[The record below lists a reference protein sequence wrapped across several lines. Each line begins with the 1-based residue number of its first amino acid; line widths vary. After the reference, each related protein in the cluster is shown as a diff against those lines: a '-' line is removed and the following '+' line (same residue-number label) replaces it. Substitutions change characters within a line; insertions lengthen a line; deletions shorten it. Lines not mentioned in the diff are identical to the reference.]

1 MLEMIIGSISSFSNI
16 HEVVDDN
23 SNCYRSMVMDTIK
36 MNHSYW
42 SKDSCVDE
50 ELNINTSRFFK
61 FLKDFNEWLRNG
73 CINCN

>member
-1 MLEMIIGSISSFSNI
+1 MLEMIIGSISSSSNM
-16 HEVVDDN
+16 HKVVDDN

-36 MNHSYW
+36 MNHSYL

-50 ELNINTSRFFK
+50 ELNINISRFFK
-61 FLKDFNEWLRNG
+61 FLKDFNELLRNG

>member
-1 MLEMIIGSISSFSNI
+1 MLEMIIGSISSSSNI

-36 MNHSYW
+36 MNHSYL
-42 SKDSCVDE
+42 SKDSCVDK

-61 FLKDFNEWLRNG
+61 FLKDFNESLRNG